1 MNYVFTKAIILF
13 ILLLI
18 YLICQ
23 PKTLFEGMNSSSLK
37 NKTVQSSDIENGKNP
52 NFNVGD
58 ISWYNI
64 DNPNVLYSSC
74 ETAASGEN
82 LDVSMCSY
90 DSNSMNENDTSDDNS
105 NANNS
110 SGNNSSENNSSGN
123 NSSENNS
130 SENNS
135 SGNNSSENNS
145 NENNSN
151 ENESDE
157 NESSE
162 NSNVGNTESDKITDD
177 SNNNYQKI
185 NQNYTFNITIPS
197 MKPKNYPP
205 SSIPV
210 NYPKETYNDL
220 IRPTMSTEAFS
231 LPFNKY

>member
-1 MNYVFTKAIILF
+1 MNYVCTTAIILF

-23 PKTLFEGMNSSSLK
+23 PKTLFEGMNISSLK
-37 NKTVQSSDIENGKNP
+37 NKTVQSSDIADGKNP
-52 NFNVGD
+52 NFNLGD
-58 ISWYNI
+58 TSWYNI
-64 DNPNVLYSSC
+64 DNPDVLYSSC

-82 LDVSMCSY
+82 LDVSMCSF
-90 DSNSMNENDTSDDNS
+90 NSTFMNENDTSDDNS

-110 SGNNSSENNSSGN
+110 SGNNSSENNTSGN
-123 NSSENNS
+123 NSNA
-130 SENNS
+130 NNS
-135 SGNNSSENNS
+135 SGNNFNANNS
-145 NENNSN
+145 SENNSN

-197 MKPKNYPP
+197 MKPKNELP

>member
-1 MNYVFTKAIILF
+1 MNYVCTTAIILF

-23 PKTLFEGMNSSSLK
+23 PKTLFEGMNSLK
-37 NKTVQSSDIENGKNP
+37 NKTVQSSDIEDGKNP

-58 ISWYNI
+58 TSWYNI
-64 DNPNVLYSSC
+64 DNPNNVLYSSC

-82 LDVSMCSY
+82 LDVSMCSFN
-90 DSNSMNENDTSDDNS
+90 SNLMNENDTSDDNS

-110 SGNNSSENNSSGN
+110 SGNNSNANNSSGN
-123 NSSENNS
+123 NSSGNNSNANNS

-135 SGNNSSENNS
+135 S
-145 NENNSN
+145 ENNSN

-220 IRPTMSTEAFS
+220 IRPTMSTEA
-231 LPFNKY
+231 LV

>member
-58 ISWYNI
+58 TSWYNI
-64 DNPNVLYSSC
+64 DKPNVLYSSC

-82 LDVSMCSY
+82 LDVSMCSFN
-90 DSNSMNENDTSDDNS
+90 SNLMNENDTSDDNS

-110 SGNNSSENNSSGN
+110 SGNNSNANNSSGN
-123 NSSENNS
+123 NSS
-130 SENNS
+130 
-135 SGNNSSENNS
+135 GNNSS
-145 NENNSN
+145 ENNSN

>member
-1 MNYVFTKAIILF
+1 MNYVCTTAIILF

-23 PKTLFEGMNSSSLK
+23 PKTLFEGMDINSLK
-37 NKTVQSSDIENGKNP
+37 KKTVQSSDIANGKNP
-52 NFNVGD
+52 NFNLGD
-58 ISWYNI
+58 TSWYNI
-64 DNPNVLYSSC
+64 DNPDVLYSSC

-90 DSNSMNENDTSDDNS
+90 DSNSMNENDTSED
-105 NANNS
+105 
-110 SGNNSSENNSSGN
+110 NSSENAPSNGN
-123 NSSENNS
+123 NTSSD
-130 SENNS
+130 
-135 SGNNSSENNS
+135 NNS
-145 NENNSN
+145 NESKT
-151 ENESDE
+151 DE
-157 NESSE
+157 NESSG

-197 MKPKNYPP
+197 MKPKNELP

>member
-1 MNYVFTKAIILF
+1 MNYVCTTAIILF

-23 PKTLFEGMNSSSLK
+23 PKTLFEGMDINSLK
-37 NKTVQSSDIENGKNP
+37 KTVQSSDIANGKNP
-52 NFNVGD
+52 NFNLGD
-58 ISWYNI
+58 TSWYNI
-64 DNPNVLYSSC
+64 DNPDVLYSSC

-90 DSNSMNENDTSDDNS
+90 DSNSMNENDTSED
-105 NANNS
+105 
-110 SGNNSSENNSSGN
+110 NSSENAPSNVN
-123 NSSENNS
+123 NTFSD
-130 SENNS
+130 
-135 SGNNSSENNS
+135 NNS
-145 NENNSN
+145 NESKT
-151 ENESDE
+151 DE
-157 NESSE
+157 NESSG

-197 MKPKNYPP
+197 MKPKNELP